1 VRVLV
6 TGATGFVGSYVVRR
20 LLADGAGVRVLRRAS
35 SALDLLSDA
44 ASAVEHAVGD
54 VTDPDA
60 VRAAVDG
67 CTHVVHAAASVA
79 FGPAAGA
86 AMRAVNVGGTAVV
99 SDAAREAGVA
109 RLVHVSSIAA
119 LGRGAAGAATLDE
132 STPWAD
138 GRANSRYAVSK
149 RDAEREVWRAVAEG
163 LDAVAVLPAVVFGV
177 GRAGE
182 GTERIVARVAG
193 GRMRLAPPGATAV
206 VDVRD
211 VADGI
216 VAALTRGA
224 SGDRFVLAG
233 ENLAWTDLL
242 GTLARALGVPPP
254 ARSVPPALLAAAGVA
269 ADALARLGLPMDLSA
284 ETARTAS
291 ARFAYD
297 AARAT
302 RELGLTFRPFAETA
316 AWIAASR

>member
-1 VRVLV
+1 MRVLV
-6 TGATGFVGSYVVRR
+6 TGATGFVGGYVVRR
-20 LLADGAGVRVLRRAS
+20 LLADGAAVRVLRRPS
-35 SALDLLSDA
+35 SALDLLGDA
-44 ASAVEHAVGD
+44 APAVEHAVGD

-67 CTHVVHAAASVA
+67 CTHVVHAAANVA

-86 AMRAVNVGGTAVV
+86 AMRAVNVGGTATVA
-99 SDAAREAGVA
+99 DAAREAGVA

-119 LGRGAAGAATLDE
+119 LGRGGATALDE
-132 STPWAD
+132 STPWTD

-149 RDAEREVWRAVAEG
+149 RDAERELWRAAAEG
-163 LDAVAVLPAVVFGV
+163 IDAVAVLPAVIFGV
-177 GRAGE
+177 GRPGE

-193 GRMRLAPPGATAV
+193 GRLRVAPPGATAV
-206 VDVRD
+206 VDVRN

-233 ENLAWTDLL
+233 DNLAWTEIL

-254 ARSVPPALLAAAGVA
+254 RRTIPPALLTAAGTA
-269 ADALARLGLPMDLSA
+269 ADVLARLGLPMDLSA

-291 ARFAYD
+291 ARFAY
-297 AARAT
+297 ASSRAVET
-302 RELGLTFRPFAETA
+302 LGVTFRPFAETA
-316 AWIAASR
+316 AWIASARR

>member
-1 VRVLV
+1 MRVLV
-6 TGATGFVGSYVVRR
+6 TGATGFVGSYAVRR
-20 LLADGAGVRVLRRAS
+20 LLADGASVRVLRRAS
-35 SALDLLSDA
+35 SALDLLGDA
-44 ASAVEHAVGD
+44 PVEHTIGD

-60 VRAAVDG
+60 VRAAVEG

-99 SDAAREAGVA
+99 ADAAREAGVR

-119 LGRGAAGAATLDE
+119 LGRGAAGVLDE
-132 STPWAD
+132 ATPWTD
-138 GRANSRYAVSK
+138 GRANSRYAISK
-149 RDAEREVWRAVAEG
+149 RDAEREVWRAAAEG

-177 GRAGE
+177 GRPGE
-182 GTERIVARVAG
+182 GTERIVARVAA

-216 VAALTRGA
+216 AAALTRAA

-233 ENLAWTDLL
+233 ETLAWTDILA
-242 GTLARALGVPPP
+242 TLARALGVPPP
-254 ARSVPPALLAAAGVA
+254 ARTVSPALLTAAGVA
-269 ADALARLGLPMDLSA
+269 ADALARLGVPMDLTA
-284 ETARTAS
+284 ETARTSA
-291 ARFAYD
+291 ARFAY
-297 AARAT
+297 ASHRAVET
-302 RELGLTFRPFAETA
+302 LGLTFRPFAETA